1 MSLQEQHRS
10 VTRDR
15 LLAAAVAVLT
25 EKSLVE
31 ATMDEIAKA
40 AGTTRVTLY
49 AHYPG
54 KAEIIRAIADRLN
67 ADGERLF
74 TELAKQSPWTRV
86 VLRGWLESL
95 AAYYEANSAP
105 IRVLFRV
112 GTGVLPADLSAAQ
125 ERWVTLL
132 LADRSR
138 WAAVSPEEAH
148 QRVLLAIL
156 NTESFFTTW
165 IVHRRE
171 VHTADPLD
179 LFHQTICYLLA
190 PALAD

>member
-15 LLAAAVAVLT
+15 LLSAAVTVLT
-25 EKSLVE
+25 QKSLVE

-54 KAEIIRAIADRLN
+54 KTEIIRAIADRLN
-67 ADGERLF
+67 ADAERLF
-74 TELAKQSPWTRV
+74 TDLAAQSPWTRAT
-86 VLRGWLESL
+86 LRSWLEGL
-95 AAYYEANSAP
+95 AAHYEANSAM

-112 GTGVLPADLSAAQ
+112 GTGALPTDLQSAQ
-125 ERWVTLL
+125 ERWIIL

-138 WAAVSPEEAH
+138 WAAVNPEEAH
-148 QRVLLAIL
+148 QRVLLAVL

-165 IVHRRE
+165 IVNQRE

-179 LFHQTICYLLA
+179 LFHQMVCYLLA